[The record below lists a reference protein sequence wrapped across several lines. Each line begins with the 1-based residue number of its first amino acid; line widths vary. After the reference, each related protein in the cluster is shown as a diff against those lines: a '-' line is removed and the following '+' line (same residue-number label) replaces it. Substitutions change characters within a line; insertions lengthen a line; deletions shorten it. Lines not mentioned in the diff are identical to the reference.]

1 MEAFFRAAIPAAVL
15 AGLVYGALR
24 IAQAL
29 YSQHTG
35 KKERREPES
44 THNGE
49 QECGAPSSAVGIVS
63 G

>member
-49 QECGAPSSAVGIVS
+49 QEGKG
-63 G
+63 